1 MVVRR
6 YTKFDM
12 RTRSFIE
19 TVKTM
24 KITDQGFTT
33 AEHITLWT
41 DPKRTKRMHEQEDP
55 HAI

>member
-6 YTKFDM
+6 YTKFDI

-24 KITDQGFTT
+24 KVTAHGFTT

-41 DPKRTKRMHEQEDP
+41 DPKRTKRMHDRDTD
-55 HAI
+55 